1 MKKAVRLLAAAGA
14 IVLSHLFANDSSAAI
29 CTNPYAFTLQG
40 PASIAFDPA
49 LAVGATLWSGSVN
62 ASSGGSGGCSSGTFR
77 IDFVGSKTYQ
87 GNNLYDSGISGIGY
101 RLKFTS
107 SGSCTKVWWPSSCTD
122 SWSGTMGTHSLLV
135 ELVKTGPITTGGT
148 LSGIFAEWKVGA
160 EQYLRYSWRGS
171 VTVKPVIPTC
181 KVATPSI
188 PVPLG
193 TIPASKFSG
202 VGSTSKSESF
212 NIALQCS
219 GGDAGRTTDIHL
231 TLTDQTAPSNR
242 TAVLSLTSGSTAQG
256 LGIQVKSGTTLISY
270 GPDSAAQDNPNRWY
284 AGAAANG
291 TFLIPLSASYVQTGA
306 TVKGGSANGRAT
318 FTMSYP

>member
-1 MKKAVRLLAAAGA
+1 MKKIARLLTAIGA
-14 IVLSHLFANDSSAAI
+14 LSLSHLFANDGVAAI
-29 CTNPYAFTLQG
+29 CTNPHAFTLQG
-40 PASIAFDPA
+40 PASIAFDPT
-49 LAVGATLWSGSVN
+49 LDVGSTLWSGSVN
-62 ASSGGSGGCSSGTFR
+62 AVGSGGGSCSSGLFR
-77 IDFVGSKTYQ
+77 IDFVGSRTYQ
-87 GNNLYDSGISGIGY
+87 GNNLYDSGIPGIGY

-107 SGSCTKVWWPSSCTD
+107 SGSCTKVLWPSSCTD
-122 SWSGTMGTHSLLV
+122 SWAGVMGTHSLLV
-135 ELVKTGPITTGGT
+135 ELVKTGPITSGGT
-148 LSGIFAEWKVGA
+148 LSGVFAEWKVGA

-171 VTVKPVIPTC
+171 VIVKPVIPTC

-193 TIPASKFSG
+193 TIPAGKFSG
-202 VGSTSKSESF
+202 MGSTSKSESF

-231 TLTDQTAPSNR
+231 TLTDQTVPSNR

-256 LGIQVKSGTTLISY
+256 VGIQVKSGTTLISY

-291 TFLIPLSASYVQTGA
+291 TFQIPLSASYVQTGA
-306 TVKGGSANGRAT
+306 VVKGGSANGRAT